1 MSGVERLS
9 KAQIVKFDNVGK
21 LTRQTLPKTP
31 QSLRV
36 HSARGLP
43 IREIITNRSA
53 VILGTGPARPRVWSA
68 PTIVVRRYLRRR
80 VVNWQVPG
88 QTLMR
93 CNIFFVVRQQLRSSQ
108 AAQRSRRILSNLN
121 RHKRCGTGLEAI
133 LAGMPAG

>member
-93 CNIFFVVRQQLRSSQ
+93 CNIFLWCDNNCAPRK
-108 AAQRSRRILSNLN
+108 QRS
-121 RHKRCGTGLEAI
+121 EA
-133 LAGMPAG
+133 GGS